1 MARRILIIAGLVL
14 IGINLLGVLFPGLD
28 IAMHGISSTQPLL
41 DHGLSLRVLPLLA
54 FILGVIAG
62 SGLLAHIW
70 WARGVI
76 VAYAVILA
84 LAAPMWAQQVSLGFF
99 LYTSKP
105 PALLPVLL
113 ICLGAV
119 ALAIAAIV
127 FVNRPAVKAVFS
139 RPIPSERQ
147 PFPWALAL
155 AAVLIASVHF
165 AMTMYVEQCLRTTP
179 LQNGV
184 PPPPLPPLAE
194 MAFFYTHML
203 PSLFSGNATQTPFFI
218 GQSMLFGLL
227 LSFGAALILRTP
239 FLRRSMVRWPL
250 SRVLLWPLAGISS
263 TIVLAILAG
272 AFLFIKL
279 IPTQQVHISSKD
291 YASAQQRI
299 EAIRKY
305 SFVVPIKN
313 VTDAAY
319 DLRQYVLSIAP
330 DGYVYRIALRGT
342 PNEVAAW
349 AKTLERIDGQW
360 EYGDSNAF
368 LANLGVNWQIES
380 APVNYRITNGYARVY
395 EREGII
401 LIAVMD

>member
-1 MARRILIIAGLVL
+1 
-14 IGINLLGVLFPGLD
+14 
-28 IAMHGISSTQPLL
+28 
-41 DHGLSLRVLPLLA
+41 
-54 FILGVIAG
+54 
-62 SGLLAHIW
+62 
-70 WARGVI
+70 
-76 VAYAVILA
+76 
-84 LAAPMWAQQVSLGFF
+84 MWAQQVSLGFF

-147 PFPWALAL
+147 PFPWPLAF

-165 AMTMYVEQCLRTTP
+165 AMTMYVAQCLRTAP

-184 PPPPLPPLAE
+184 TPPPLPPLAD
-194 MAFFYTHML
+194 MAFSYTHLL
-203 PSLFSGNATQTPFFI
+203 PSLFSGNATPLPVFI
-218 GQSMLFGLL
+218 GQSVLFGLL

-250 SRVLLWPLAGISS
+250 SRVLLWPLAGISA
-263 TIVLAILAG
+263 TIVLAILVG

-305 SFVVPIKN
+305 SSVVPIKN

-342 PNEVAAW
+342 PDEVAAW
-349 AKTLERIDGQW
+349 ANTLERIDGQW
-360 EYGDSNAF
+360 EYGDSNTF
-368 LANLGVNWQIES
+368 LANLGVHWQIES
-380 APVNYRITNGYARVY
+380 APTDYRITNGYARTY
-395 EREGII
+395 KREGII
-401 LIAVMD
+401 LIAMMD